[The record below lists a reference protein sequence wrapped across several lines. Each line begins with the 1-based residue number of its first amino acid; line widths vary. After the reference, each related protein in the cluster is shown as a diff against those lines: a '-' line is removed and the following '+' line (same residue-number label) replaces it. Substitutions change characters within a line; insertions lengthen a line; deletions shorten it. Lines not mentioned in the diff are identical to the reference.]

1 MISLARFSI
10 RRPKVALAAW
20 LVIAA
25 VLALIG
31 LGVSN
36 TLSPSV
42 TIVPGTQSARAEKLA
57 NATFGPTQLV
67 PILLEGP
74 KAQLNRQ
81 GPELVAALAR
91 RPHTRVLSAWD
102 AGSASAG
109 LRASATAA
117 MIVVSVDRSEANV
130 VRHDQPQIE
139 SLVSRR
145 ITAPVTS
152 FITGQP
158 AIDRALTDA
167 SLSSLRR
174 TELMALGIL
183 FVLLLIGLRAP
194 VAALLVTAVGA
205 ISTLSGFGEVAL
217 LGHVIT
223 LDPVGVALGSM
234 TGLALGVGFALLI
247 LDRFHREELA
257 PGMNPGDAAT
267 AAIRELETTGRT
279 VLIAGSGIALSLA
292 LVAIVGPTQLMVS
305 LGTGMLACALFATGA
320 AVVVMPA
327 ALVLLGRRID
337 ILRFP
342 APGPLARAWSRLV
355 DGGGW
360 VTRHAASVGFAAT
373 VLLAALAV
381 PAFAL
386 RSGPPDVTQLPA
398 AAKARIAFEEVSRV
412 MGPGWATPY
421 NVIVVARNRPI
432 TTPALLASI
441 DRFETQIAHD
451 TTVFSVDGP
460 GAINSTSDQLKTFG
474 PQLRHSAKISD
485 QSKTQLLGLIKGLG
499 QAGTGS
505 TQLQSGLA
513 TAASGASQLRGGSGT
528 AQSGAGQLH
537 AGLAQAKA
545 GSATLAAGLN
555 AALSGAQALK
565 TGASQ
570 ALTGSTQLLQG
581 IGLAQGPAGA
591 SLPALKLLSLVTAS
605 TSAALMAAPARAQAA
620 AGEITAALSAVQ
632 SMTVD
637 KADPRYQAAVSA
649 LQQAGNAATSLSGTI
664 TTAAGSASTAKGL
677 AGTIAFQAPGLVAAL
692 NMLHGGASQLQSG
705 LSKLREGNS
714 QLATGIGKLSGGGGQ
729 LTSGLSQ
736 LTAGAG
742 ALQTGLGQLTNGT
755 GQLASGLTG
764 GVGPA
769 GDLSAGLG
777 TMQAAV
783 IKARGQI
790 PSTKALEA
798 LERESPGIFSSGY
811 FVLSAV
817 AGAQSAQRNAAGFT
831 INLLRGGTAGQ
842 IIVVSDYKSSDPRS
856 EALGT
861 RLDTLGATFA
871 KRNNLQ
877 LAVGG
882 PAGSLGD
889 LTSVTRSRVPLD
901 IAILAIAMALV
912 LGLATRAVLLP
923 AIATVFS
930 LLVAGSTFGV
940 LQLLFGGSNPPLGG
954 PGHMDPMSII
964 GIFSVVFAI
973 TITYSALL
981 LMRTREAYLT
991 AGPSEDPVHVGLR
1004 ETAAA
1009 ATGAGLVMVAAL
1021 IPFATTDLVNVR
1033 AFGIGVALA
1042 ILLDTTIVRPVLLP
1056 AAITV
1061 LGPLGWWPTKTPA
1074 TPAPL
1079 PLGSDSG
1086 PPSLPAQPPPP
1097 AQPPTPIGAS
1107 R

>member
-1 MISLARFSI
+1 MISLATFSI
-10 RRPKVALAAW
+10 RRPKIALAAW
-20 LVIAA
+20 LVAA
-25 VLALIG
+25 VVLTLIG

-36 TLSPSV
+36 TLSPTV
-42 TIVPGTQSARAEKLA
+42 TVVPGTQSARAQQLA
-57 NATFGPTQLV
+57 SATFGPTQLV

-81 GPELVAALAR
+81 GPELVAALGR

-109 LRASATAA
+109 LRATPTAA

-130 VRHDQPQIE
+130 VRYDQPQIE
-139 SLVSRR
+139 SLVTRR
-145 ITAPVTS
+145 ITAPVKP

-158 AIDRALTDA
+158 SIDRALKDA
-167 SLSSLRR
+167 SVSSLRR
-174 TELMALGIL
+174 TELIALGIL
-183 FVLLLIGLRAP
+183 FGLLLVGLRAP
-194 VAALLVTAVGA
+194 VAALLVTVVGA
-205 ISTLSGFGEVAL
+205 TSTLSGFGEVAL
-217 LGHVIT
+217 LGHVIK

-234 TGLALGVGFALLI
+234 TGLALGVGFALLV
-247 LDRFHREELA
+247 LDRFHREQLP
-257 PGMNPGDAAT
+257 PGMHTRDAAA
-267 AAIRELETTGRT
+267 AAIRELETTGRV
-279 VLIAGSGIALSLA
+279 VLIAGSGIALSLG
-292 LVAIVGPTQLMVS
+292 LVAIVGPTELMVS

-337 ILRFP
+337 LLRLP
-342 APGPLARAWSRLV
+342 APGPLTRAWSRLV

-360 VTRHAASVGFAAT
+360 VTRHAVYVGFCAT

-386 RSGPPDVTQLPA
+386 HSGPPDVSQLPA
-398 AAKARIAFEEVSRV
+398 AAKARVAFQEVSRV
-412 MGPGWATPY
+412 MGPGWPTPY

-432 TTPALLASI
+432 TTPALLASLN
-441 DRFETQIAHD
+441 RFEQQIAQD
-451 TTVFSVDGP
+451 KTVYSVDGP

-499 QAGTGS
+499 QAGSGS

-513 TAASGASQLRGGSGT
+513 QAASGASQLRGGSGT

-565 TGASQ
+565 TGAGQ
-570 ALTGSTQLLQG
+570 ALTGSSQLLEG
-581 IGLAQGPAGA
+581 IGLAQGPASA
-591 SLPALKLLSLVTAS
+591 SLPALKALSSVTAS
-605 TSAALMAAPARAQAA
+605 TNSALTAAPAQAQAA
-620 AGEITAALSAVQ
+620 TSAIGAALSAVQ
-632 SMTVD
+632 SMTTG
-637 KADPRYQAAVSA
+637 KADPHFQAAVTA
-649 LQQAGNAATSLSGTI
+649 LQKASSAAAGLSGTI
-664 TTAAGSASTAKGL
+664 TTAAGSAATAKGL
-677 AGTIAFQAPGLVAAL
+677 AGVIAFQAPGLVAAL
-692 NMLHGGASQLQSG
+692 NMLHDGASQLQSG
-705 LSKLREGNS
+705 LSQLRQGNS
-714 QLATGIGKLSGGGGQ
+714 QLATGIGKLSGGGNQ
-729 LTSGLSQ
+729 LTSGLGQ

-742 ALQTGLGQLTNGT
+742 ALQTGLGQLTDGT

-769 GDLSAGLG
+769 GQLTAGLG

-790 PSTKALEA
+790 PSTKALKA
-798 LERESPGIFSSGY
+798 LQRESPGIFSSGY

-817 AGAQSAQRNAAGFT
+817 AGAKPADRNAASFT

-842 IIVVSDYKSSDPRS
+842 IMVVSEYKSSDPRS
-856 EALGT
+856 QALGT
-861 RLDTLGATFA
+861 RLDTLGAAFA
-871 KRNNLQ
+871 TRNDLQ

-889 LTSVTRSRVPLD
+889 LTSVTQSRLPLD
-901 IAILAIAMALV
+901 IAILTIAMALV

-923 AIATVFS
+923 AVATAFS
-930 LLVAGSTFGV
+930 LLVAAATFGV
-940 LQLLFGGSNPPLGG
+940 LQLLFGGANPPLGG
-954 PGHMDPMSII
+954 PGYLDPMSII
-964 GIFSVVFAI
+964 GIFTVVLGI

-981 LMRTREAYLT
+981 LMRTREAYLA
-991 AGPSEDPVHVGLR
+991 AGPSEDPVQLGLR
-1004 ETAAA
+1004 QTAAA
-1009 ATGAGLVMVAAL
+1009 ATGAGLVMIAAL
-1021 IPFATTDLVNVR
+1021 IPFATTDLLNVR
-1033 AFGIGVALA
+1033 AFGIGVAVA

-1056 AAITV
+1056 AAIAV
-1061 LGPLGWWPTKTPA
+1061 LGRMGWWPTRMPA
-1074 TPAPL
+1074 TP
-1079 PLGSDSG
+1079 G
-1086 PPSLPAQPPPP
+1086 PRPRRGDASPPTLPAQP
-1097 AQPPTPIGAS
+1097 ATPIGAS